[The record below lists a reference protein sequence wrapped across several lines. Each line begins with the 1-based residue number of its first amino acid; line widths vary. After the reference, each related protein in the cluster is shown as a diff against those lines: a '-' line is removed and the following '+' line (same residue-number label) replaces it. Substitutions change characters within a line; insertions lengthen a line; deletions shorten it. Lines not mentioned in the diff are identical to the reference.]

1 MLSVFLTELYF
12 ANSSGKLPVGFHST
26 VCGKSL
32 RCAGKYCHSKG
43 ITGSRVSG
51 FYVHFSPEQHGMRR
65 FTSAKNCTPFLS
77 VRRRISVLSRGFL
90 CVPAFLAMNGP

>member
-12 ANSSGKLPVGFHST
+12 ANSSGKLPVGSHST

-32 RCAGKYCHSKG
+32 RCAEVLSQQG

-51 FYVHFSPEQHGMRR
+51 FYVHFSPEQHGMRLLHPQR
-65 FTSAKNCTPFLS
+65 TVRHFFLS
-77 VRRRISVLSRGFL
+77 DAEFPYCHVDF
-90 CVPAFLAMNGP
+90 CVPAFPAMNGP